1 MRAVLECTS
10 RRVVGS
16 AAPLHCCAARKGQH
30 RAQHFDHI
38 TRQVSW
44 GCRGD
49 RMADLDVARLQAELR
64 ELEGQRREVCMFG
77 RAIGRARAA
86 ETARAAASPSASPT
100 GRQTKSRC
108 SVVRSSC
115 MRGGR
120 CSPCQAGRCRRRHCR
135 RRVSL
140 GIGTLAH
147 DFSALTLL
155 RVTLQVNERLRQTAP
170 VRGPP
175 PRGPPGPPGPWDRPR
190 RPHVSII
197 GLLLCSSTFGAPQNL
212 WSMVLYLT
220 CPPCPWVLLQDAPP
234 PYRGP
239 PGLDPRGQHDYRDE
253 GPPPARRP
261 GLSSVVAPVEGSEGG
276 DRSSERYSYGDE
288 RSEGGRSEGSRK
300 RPAPGGAL
308 LEENVDV
315 KRRNKRL
322 FGAILGTLQRFRW
335 VGRRLASRA
344 VAGV

>member
-1 MRAVLECTS
+1 MHVRPRDRPGTS
-10 RRVVGS
+10 CRDGESCRIAQRLAHWPPDQKSMQHS
-16 AAPLHCCAARKGQH
+16 AIQLH
-30 RAQHFDHI
+30 
-38 TRQVSW
+38 
-44 GCRGD
+44 
-49 RMADLDVARLQAELR
+49 
-64 ELEGQRREVCMFG
+64 
-77 RAIGRARAA
+77 
-86 ETARAAASPSASPT
+86 
-100 GRQTKSRC
+100 
-108 SVVRSSC
+108 
-115 MRGGR
+115 
-120 CSPCQAGRCRRRHCR
+120 AGRPVQSVPESLCRRRHCR

-140 GIGTLAH
+140 GVGTLAH

-335 VGRRLASRA
+335 AGSLQALQWLASDCCILHVHRCRC
-344 VAGV
+344 GVPGGAWISPPSLTCCRLN